1 MSSTMLLL
9 ASLLALSELDA
20 QPKGGFAQPPPPKD
34 VTITAIAGVVAAG
47 AKWTP
52 IWQGNETAD
61 GITASE
67 DGGLLMAQE
76 QTNHINKLDKN
87 GKFSVFLSNPHG
99 PGSVAIGPK
108 GRIFAVERTCTDPGG
123 HLGTKPE

>member
-9 ASLLALSELDA
+9 TFLPALVELNA
-20 QPKGGFAQPPPPKD
+20 QPKEFPQPPPPKN
-34 VTITAIAGVVAAG
+34 VTITGIAGVVEAG

-87 GKFSVFLSNPHG
+87 GKFSVFLSNQHG
-99 PGSVAIGPK
+99 TGSVAIGPK
-108 GRIFAVERTCTDPGG
+108 GRLV
-123 HLGTKPE
+123 